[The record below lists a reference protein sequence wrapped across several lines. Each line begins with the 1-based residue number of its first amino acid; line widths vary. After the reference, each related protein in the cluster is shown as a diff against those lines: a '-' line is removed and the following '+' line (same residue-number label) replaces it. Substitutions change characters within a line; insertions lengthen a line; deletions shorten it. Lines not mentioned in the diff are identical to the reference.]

1 MQLKIDALCGRMCK
15 FGTVVPAAR
24 VVLCGDKCMSKCGE
38 HPTLLGGARGTGLGP
53 HGTVG
58 LADKRG
64 RAARLRDIAL
74 RAANLSQHPLRLAN
88 WEGGLLERLIQ
99 EPCCYIG

>member
-38 HPTLLGGARGTGLGP
+38 HPTLLGGARGTGLG

-74 RAANLSQHPLRLAN
+74 RAANLSRHLLDWLIGR
-88 WEGGLLERLIQ
+88 EGS
-99 EPCCYIG
+99 